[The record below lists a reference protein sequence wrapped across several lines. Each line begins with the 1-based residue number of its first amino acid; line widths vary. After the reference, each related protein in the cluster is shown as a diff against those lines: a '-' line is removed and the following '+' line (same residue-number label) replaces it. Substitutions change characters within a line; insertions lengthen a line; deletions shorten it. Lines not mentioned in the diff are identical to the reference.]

1 MGRKSARRTG
11 ARKPFLAMIL
21 LVLYYIVF
29 RIPMAAILKPIYG
42 INGIW
47 MAFLISHILAFVTGL
62 LMLKAEKD
70 LLFSCT
76 DI

>member
-1 MGRKSARRTG
+1 MKNKCNFVEGKTYQSLIRM
-11 ARKPFLAMIL
+11 FLPL
-21 LVLYYIVF
+21 
-29 RIPMAAILKPIYG
+29 MAAILKPIYG